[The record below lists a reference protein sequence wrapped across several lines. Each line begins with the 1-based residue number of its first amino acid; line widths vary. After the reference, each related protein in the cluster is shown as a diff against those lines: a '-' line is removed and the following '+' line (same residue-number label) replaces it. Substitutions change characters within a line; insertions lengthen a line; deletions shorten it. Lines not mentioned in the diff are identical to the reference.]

1 MIPFL
6 DLRLQYKAIAS
17 EVDAAVRTVF
27 ESSQFALG
35 PGVTSFERD
44 LSAVLGGCEV
54 VGLNSG
60 TSALHLALLALGVGA
75 GDEVITTPMT
85 FIASAAAIAYCGARP
100 VFVDVDPDTWT
111 LDPAR
116 IAAALTPRTKAIMP
130 VHLHGRSADMDA
142 ILAIGAAHGVPV
154 IEDAAQ
160 AHSTT
165 YKGRPAGTLGRVG
178 AFSFYPGKN
187 LGAYGEAGALVTYDT
202 EIAAKVRLLR
212 DWGAVEKYRHVTL
225 GYNYRMDGIQGAVLG
240 VKLKHLADWTLARRR
255 LAERYDAALSQLD
268 LLRPKLD
275 PGHTWHVYAVGLP
288 GGPVRR
294 DRIRQVLKAQGV
306 ETGIHYP
313 IPVHLQEAF
322 SSLGHRRGD
331 LPVSER
337 LADSFLSLPI
347 YPELTDDQ
355 LAEVV
360 TKLDKACAEE
370 ADDYERATRPR
381 GARA

>member
-6 DLRLQYKAIAS
+6 DLRSQYKAIAP
-17 EVDAAVRTVF
+17 EVDAAVRTVV
-27 ESSQFALG
+27 ESSQFVLG
-35 PGVTSFERD
+35 PAVAAFERD
-44 LSAVLGGCEV
+44 FSAALGGCEV
-54 VGLNSG
+54 VGVNSG
-60 TSALHLALLALGVGA
+60 TSALHLALLALDIGA
-75 GDEVITTPMT
+75 GDEVITTPLT

-100 VFVDVDPDTWT
+100 VFVDVDPVTWT

-116 IAAALTPRTKAIMP
+116 IAAAITPKTKAVMP

-142 ILAIGAAHGVPV
+142 ILAVCAAHGVPV
-154 IEDAAQ
+154 VEDAAQ

-165 YKGRPAGTLGRVG
+165 CNGRPAGTLGRVG
-178 AFSFYPGKN
+178 GFSFYPGKN
-187 LGAYGEAGALVTYDT
+187 LGAYGEAGALVTRDKD
-202 EIAAKVRLLR
+202 IAAKARLLR

-240 VKLKHLADWTLARRR
+240 VKLKHLASWTAARRR
-255 LAERYDAALSQLD
+255 LAERYDAALAGLD
-268 LLRPKLD
+268 VLRPKLD
-275 PGHTWHVYAVGLP
+275 PGHTWHVYAIGLP
-288 GGPVRR
+288 GGSARR
-294 DRIRQVLKAQGV
+294 DLVRQALKAQGV

-331 LPVSER
+331 FPVSER

-360 TKLDKACAEE
+360 ARLGAACAEYPG
-370 ADDYERATRPR
+370 DDERATRPR
-381 GARA
+381 SARA

>member
-6 DLRLQYKAIAS
+6 DLRSQYKAIAS
-17 EVDAAVRTVF
+17 EVDAAVRAVV
-27 ESSQFALG
+27 ESSQFVLG
-35 PGVTSFERD
+35 PGVASFERD
-44 LSAVLGGCEV
+44 FSATLGGCEV
-54 VGLNSG
+54 IGVNSG
-60 TSALHLALLALGVGA
+60 TSALHLALLALDIGA

-100 VFVDVDPDTWT
+100 VFVDVDPVTWT

-116 IAAALTPRTKAIMP
+116 IAAAISPKTKAIMP

-142 ILAIGAAHGVPV
+142 ILAIGEAQGVPV
-154 IEDAAQ
+154 VEDAAQ

-178 AFSFYPGKN
+178 GFSFYPGKN
-187 LGAYGEAGALVTYDT
+187 LGAYGEAGALITHDR
-202 EIAAKVRLLR
+202 EIAARARLLR

-240 VKLKHLADWTLARRR
+240 VKLRHLASWTAARRR
-255 LAERYDAALSQLD
+255 LAERYDAALARLDVLRPQLD
-268 LLRPKLD
+268 Q
-275 PGHTWHVYAVGLP
+275 GHTWHVYAVGLP
-288 GGPVRR
+288 GGPARR

-322 SSLGHRRGD
+322 SSLGHHRGD
-331 LPVSER
+331 FPVSER
-337 LADSFLSLPI
+337 LADSLLSLPI
-347 YPELTDDQ
+347 YPELTDGQ

-360 TKLDKACAEE
+360 AKLDTACAEDPG
-370 ADDYERATRPR
+370 DDDRATRPR
-381 GARA
+381 SARA